1 MNLAIWKRLFNTR
14 YGLVLGLCILLLGAL
29 MAASSPLLPIVIS
42 DKVGLDKGQVMIF
55 YLLNTV
61 FSVVVTLGTGYVSDG
76 TIARH
81 KLVIVGGIIATFG
94 YFGLAIATRPI
105 HAFASS
111 IAIVGLAVL
120 FPQLFAVV
128 KAAVVADWDRKA
140 QVMGITA
147 MRTLYSL
154 GFVIGTALASI
165 LAQVMNIQSV
175 FFLITAGTIGI
186 TIFGAIVLQRME
198 QFIAHEAVRLV
209 NIPNPSALPL
219 HRKTIPLYA
228 LVMPVIALFVI
239 RGADSTRGVY
249 LSLVMF
255 NLFHNASIAP
265 LMFGITAAAE
275 LVTMGI
281 MGYLSSRIGEKA
293 TIIIGTLVGALYF
306 GILSVSQSL
315 STLYAA
321 NALYAFYTAGMAGVA
336 MAYIQGLLAHRAGMG
351 GSLYMAVQNLGT
363 LIGIFSPLLVS
374 GYNQTI
380 FVIPIILCVIGA
392 VLLAFGD
399 RTAQIEKQMM
409 AANPEL
415 ITKPQSGS

>member
-1 MNLAIWKRLFNTR
+1 MNLTIWKRLFSTR
-14 YGLVLGLCILLLGAL
+14 YGLVLGLCIVLQGAL
-29 MAASSPLLPIVIS
+29 MAVSSPLLPIVIS

-55 YLLNTV
+55 YLLNTL
-61 FSVVVTLGTGYVSDG
+61 FAVVVTLGTGYISDG
-76 TIARH
+76 TVARH

-94 YFGLAIATRPI
+94 YFVLAIATQPI

-120 FPQLFAVV
+120 FPQLFAVI
-128 KAAVVADWDRKA
+128 KAGVVADWDRES

-175 FFLITAGTIGI
+175 FFLITAGTIGM
-186 TIFGAIVLQRME
+186 TIFGALVLQRVE
-198 QFIAHEAVRLV
+198 RFIAHEAVRLV
-209 NIPNPSALPL
+209 NTPNPSALPFQ
-219 HRKTIPLYA
+219 RKIIPLYA
-228 LVMPVIALFVI
+228 LVMPLIALTVI

-249 LSLVMF
+249 LSLVMY

-281 MGYLSSRIGEKA
+281 MGYLSSRIGEKS
-293 TIIIGTLVGALYF
+293 TIIIGTLVGAVYF

-315 STLYAA
+315 PTLYAA
-321 NALYAFYTAGMAGVA
+321 HALYAFYIAGMAGVA

-363 LIGIFSPLLVS
+363 LIGILSPLLVS
-374 GYNQTI
+374 GYDQTI
-380 FVIPIILCVIGA
+380 FVIPTILCVVGA
-392 VLLAFGD
+392 GLLAFGD

-409 AANPEL
+409 ATNTEL
-415 ITKPQSGS
+415 ITKPQNG